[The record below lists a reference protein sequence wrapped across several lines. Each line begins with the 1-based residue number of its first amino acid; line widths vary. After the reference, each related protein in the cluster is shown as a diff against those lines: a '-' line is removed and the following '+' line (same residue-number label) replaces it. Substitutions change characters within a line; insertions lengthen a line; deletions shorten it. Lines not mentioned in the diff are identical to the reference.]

1 MIPPIPGAR
10 CLSILCFR
18 DWTQVVSVDNGRDR
32 IHIHAPIHKPRNH
45 FPLETMRLPMLAA
58 LAAFLVSVPAAAQQ
72 QADGLSGTRVRVTSP
87 NFIPAPVTGT
97 VTSYTQQGIVV
108 VDEVT
113 GDSILLPL
121 RSVTRLDKFA
131 GGTAA
136 STAWYRGRVGAFVGA
151 GLGLIAGPLL
161 AKVVD
166 KDMAEMAMIGGG
178 AGLVSGFTVGA
189 ITGAAAPRERWSWVI
204 QPWGYDATLRPAAVP
219 PVPPMPPAQPQVPA
233 EPMPQTPPPAEPQ
246 PQTPPAVQP

>member
-1 MIPPIPGAR
+1 M
-10 CLSILCFR
+10 
-18 DWTQVVSVDNGRDR
+18 R
-32 IHIHAPIHKPRNH
+32 I
-45 FPLETMRLPMLAA
+45 PMLAA
-58 LAAFLVSVPAAAQQ
+58 LAAFLLSVPAAAQQ
-72 QADGLSGTRVRVTSP
+72 RADGLSGTRVRVTSP

-97 VTSYTQQGIVV
+97 ITSYTQRGIVV

-131 GGTAA
+131 GNSAA

-166 KDMAEMAMIGGG
+166 KDMGEMAFIGGG
-178 AGLVSGFTVGA
+178 AGLVSGFAVGA
-189 ITGAAAPRERWSWVI
+189 IAGAAAPRERWTWTI
-204 QPWGYDATLRPAAVP
+204 QPWGYDATLRPA
-219 PVPPMPPAQPQVPA
+219 PAPQVPA
-233 EPMPQTPPPAEPQ
+233 Q
-246 PQTPPAVQP
+246 PQTPPASQPQPPAQTPAPAQPPVQP